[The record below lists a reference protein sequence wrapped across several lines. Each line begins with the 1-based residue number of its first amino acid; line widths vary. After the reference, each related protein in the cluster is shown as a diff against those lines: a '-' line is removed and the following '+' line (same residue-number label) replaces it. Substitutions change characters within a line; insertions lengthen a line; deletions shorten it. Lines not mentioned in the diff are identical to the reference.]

1 MGLGTVGLGSG
12 LGLGLGKSSTR
23 PAPADHAH
31 IFACAALVGD
41 QQVSAPATMTAAHTG
56 RHPHQIDNN
65 LRGYLHEEEALAFY
79 SFIRLDL
86 SKDGIKRYSDQALL
100 RGGGP

>member
-1 MGLGTVGLGSG
+1 
-12 LGLGLGKSSTR
+12 
-23 PAPADHAH
+23 
-31 IFACAALVGD
+31 
-41 QQVSAPATMTAAHTG
+41 MTAAHTG